1 MAQEPNEVP
10 SGGADHESGKPG
22 GGSRA
27 PEKAPVPRHPLPT
40 RPVEDRYV
48 YRIRWSES
56 RKGFVCTVAELPD
69 LIEVSE
75 SSAEALMG
83 LHVRVA
89 ERLAAMRAN
98 GEDVPVPYE
107 DRQYSGHFMV
117 RIPPEMHRR
126 LAIEAAE
133 QGVSIN
139 RLVQSRLA

>member
-1 MAQEPNEVP
+1 MAEEPSESPVHGVDAGAGEAGM
-10 SGGADHESGKPG
+10 GGRTSGK
-22 GGSRA
+22 SHA
-27 PEKAPVPRHPLPT
+27 SRHPMPT

-48 YRIRWSES
+48 YRILWSES
-56 RKGFVCTVAELPD
+56 RKGFVCTVAELPG

-83 LHVRVA
+83 LHMRVA
-89 ERLAAMRAN
+89 ERLAAMRAK

-107 DRQYSGHFMV
+107 DRQYSGRFMV

-139 RLVQSRLA
+139 RLVQSRLM

>member
-1 MAQEPNEVP
+1 MAQEPSGVP
-10 SGGADHESGKPG
+10 SGDVGPGAGKPG
-22 GGSRA
+22 GGIRA
-27 PEKAPVPRHPLPT
+27 TQKAAASRHPLPT

-83 LHVRVA
+83 LHLRVA

-98 GEDVPVPYE
+98 GEEVPVPYE

-139 RLVQSRLA
+139 RLVQSRLM